1 MEAIVFDNEVIRQSA
16 VFNRCV
22 DSLLNVSNRDY
33 PGRYNFDSRIEC
45 LDVDY
50 YERMVCGG
58 NPDNT
63 VDAVIGVCNCK
74 NDKRKTLHR
83 LMLIEFRMDY
93 VSTNNLSVTQMVRK
107 VVHTKDLLGGGVQ
120 IDTNSFFIF
129 DDAIS
134 EQAKRWFANKSNE
147 GGAFKNCVAWSVN
160 DFCTNVVSYEDLPYT
175 PLFDKEKVVTE
186 ICALVDKGR
195 WNSVFRAFRYWLD
208 KIKYYQC
215 TNKREFEN
223 LAAAVCE
230 AWSYFNL
237 KKSSLNDDDE
247 IERLILEEDIGTI
260 IR

>member
-1 MEAIVFDNEVIRQSA
+1 MEAIVFDNDVVSQCA
-16 VFNRCV
+16 LFNRCA
-22 DSLLNVSNRDY
+22 DFLQNVSDRDY

-45 LDVDY
+45 LDIDY

-63 VDAVIGVCNCK
+63 MDAVIGVCDCK
-74 NDKRKTLHR
+74 NDKRKTFHR

-107 VVHTKDLLGGGVQ
+107 VGHTKNLLGGGVQ

-129 DDAIS
+129 DDNIS

-160 DFCTNVVSYEDLPYT
+160 DFCTNVVSYDDLPYT
-175 PLFDKEKVVTE
+175 PLFDKEKIVTD
-186 ICALVDKGR
+186 ICSLIDKGK
-195 WNSVFRAFRYWLD
+195 WNSVFRTFRYWLD
-208 KIKYYQC
+208 KIKFYQYV
-215 TNKREFEN
+215 NNREAEC
-223 LAAAVCE
+223 LSEAVCE
-230 AWSYFNL
+230 AWDFF
-237 KKSSLNDDDE
+237 KSKNPSLNDDEE
-247 IERLILEEDIGTI
+247 IERLILEEDIETI